1 MPRNEQKKNRV
12 LCYQRSSDDTY
23 DCHNPY
29 LLNYTIMVKFI
40 VDQTVGE
47 TFQFEKEIGRD
58 CHLTIWEVFLD
69 RYGLRNSDSN
79 RYFDSNWIEECTVN
93 GKSLSS
99 HEKLQPE
106 YETIFVHFTIR
117 CKDNPD
123 LCLETRGACGR
134 CETVG
139 DAVRRIMKENGKRP
153 EFWISSMTRKIYDIS
168 SDCEEWHYV
177 NAFAH
182 YDVNIRP
189 KVIYFEFWHN
199 QVEEVVECF
208 VEMGDVVY
216 EVARKA
222 LEEKKVDVS
231 NFDIHIFRDRGVKMT
246 PFCKVDR
253 YKEHYLIELI
263 PRNNKCSLDEGKA
276 QTNSSEVVEKKDQ
289 DTPDSRSPRL
299 SEPRQK
305 EKEEKSG
312 QVSADLDS
320 KLSTIIDMLTKV
332 AGEVSSTLA
341 SSQPETSKEKDSQLL
356 NPKETVEYKKL
367 EEEYENLRSELET
380 TKDDFKKELA
390 RSRNFNEEIDRLKE
404 VTQKLEAKGL
414 RHEEI
419 QHKFQEG
426 LALLKEFE
434 IANDIKKELIL
445 SQEKFQKALE
455 DSQENC
461 EKEIGRYKEL
471 NQQLE
476 AECQRKE
483 EMVSKLQEDLERS
496 DSQHTVNQH
505 MLKKHKQRIE
515 LEIERNMSA
524 ESHIDNLMEKIRKL
538 EKQIQNLQKLE
549 PEDQKREESED
560 RRAEDSPSELS
571 EGTESFV
578 RLDESSVDGYSEI
591 DQDDFQVSKQ
601 SSS

>member
-106 YETIFVHFTIR
+106 YETIF
-117 CKDNPD
+117 
-123 LCLETRGACGR
+123 
-134 CETVG
+134 
-139 DAVRRIMKENGKRP
+139 
-153 EFWISSMTRKIYDIS
+153 
-168 SDCEEWHYV
+168 
-177 NAFAH
+177 
-182 YDVNIRP
+182 
-189 KVIYFEFWHN
+189 IYFEFWHN